1 MRSISLK
8 LPEELISESDRFA
21 SIENLP
27 RSEYIRRAIEQLNG
41 ANRSRLKSKRMA
53 AASRRVRGQSMEIND
68 EFAAIERDVDS

>member
-1 MRSISLK
+1 MK